1 MELNRRD
8 RILKLIV
15 EHFIKT
21 ASPVGSQT
29 LIEEYQLDFSSAT
42 IRSEMNALET
52 DGLIE
57 KTHTSSGR
65 VPSSAGYRYYCSKLR
80 NLNVDGDIKLQL
92 QTLLNKKAQSIE
104 EVIKESCEI
113 LSHMTN
119 LASIVLGPN
128 ADDEHL
134 VSLQV
139 IPISANTATAV
150 FVTDKG
156 YVENKTFVISEKM
169 PIGDVEKCVHLL
181 NDRLRGTAISHLVE
195 KMEAIKPILGD
206 YVSEHDTLY
215 QAFAQAFIR
224 FASDRLSL
232 YGKAE
237 LFEQPEFAHDADKLK
252 RMIELLDSPEIF
264 REASH
269 DGDSI
274 TIKIGDISEAYS
286 DVSIITSRIKIPGSP
301 DGTIAVVGPTRM
313 DYQKVVGAL
322 EYVAKALDEYFK
334 ETKPSKKE
342 GDK

>member
-29 LIEEYQLDFSSAT
+29 LIEEYHLDFSSAT

-92 QTLLNKKAQSIE
+92 QALLNKKAQSIE

-156 YVENKTFVISEKM
+156 YVENKTFVISDKM

-206 YVSEHDTLY
+206 YVSEHDVLC
-215 QAFAQAFIR
+215 
-224 FASDRLSL
+224 LSL

-269 DGDSI
+269 NGDNI
-274 TIKIGDISEAYS
+274 TIKIGDISEEYN
-286 DVSIITSRIKIPGSP
+286 DVSIITSRIKIPGNP

-322 EYVAKALDEYFK
+322 EYVVKALDEYFK